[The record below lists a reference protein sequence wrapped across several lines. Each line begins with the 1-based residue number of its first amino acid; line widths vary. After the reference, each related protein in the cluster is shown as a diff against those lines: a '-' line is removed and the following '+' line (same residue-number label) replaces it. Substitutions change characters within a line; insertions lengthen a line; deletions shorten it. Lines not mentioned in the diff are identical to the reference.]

1 MSLKTDEP
9 PTKRIKRNIN
19 EKDLNQDIKWKYI
32 ERDNLN
38 LSLVDLFNKD
48 ESRYSTLPDK

>member
-1 MSLKTDEP
+1 MSLKKDEP

-48 ESRYSTLPDK
+48 ESRYSTLQDK

>member
-1 MSLKTDEP
+1 MSLITDEP
-9 PTKRIKRNIN
+9 PTKRIKHNIN

-48 ESRYSTLPDK
+48 ESRYSTLSDK

>member
-1 MSLKTDEP
+1 MSLITDEP

-38 LSLVDLFNKD
+38 LSLVELFNKD